1 MEVTIRGSGITSH
14 SYCFFLEKNGRI
26 YQLKLTEKQIL
37 EIQKV
42 LNEKVS
48 IFD

>member
-1 MEVTIRGSGITSH
+1 MEVTIRDSGVTSH
-14 SYCFFLEKNGRI
+14 SYCFFLKKNGRI
-26 YQLKLTEKQIL
+26 YQLKLTDKQKE